1 VTFVDQYTGE
11 ESQARRRRICMVA
24 TVPFAFNVFMRSHID
39 LLKVDYDV
47 TLVANGA
54 ADELE
59 GLLGEHVTFVAMPI
73 ERKISLK
80 EDVLA
85 LIKLWLFFRR
95 EKFDGVCSL
104 LPKSGLLAMLAARFS
119 GIPVRLNIFNGEV
132 WANDRGFMR
141 HLLKFTDRVIVA
153 CATHLLAVSPSQR
166 DFLVQNRIVKVG
178 KMGVVANG
186 SITGVDENRFK
197 PDAVERVRLR
207 ASHQIPPNA
216 VVFLFLG
223 RVNRD
228 KGVLDLIRAFVRVAQ
243 TNASHHLLV
252 VGPDEEGLDAELS
265 KLADRFP
272 ERVHRVGFTDHPES
286 YMAVGDVIC
295 LPSYREG
302 FGMVLIEAAAAGL
315 PAIASRIY
323 GITDAV
329 EEGVT
334 GVLHQAGNANQIAEA
349 MLLIG
354 GDETMRRGMAEA
366 ARRRAIEEFSQT
378 RVKRAFT
385 SFYRETFLRRK
396 RLLIAVNSAAS
407 LLSHRLPLALAARKE
422 GYEVH
427 IATSSGLGVDAIV
440 AAGLIHHAV
449 PLSRSGMNL
458 VSEFQTLVALFR
470 LFVKVR
476 PDVVH
481 LVTIK
486 PVLYGGI
493 AARMAGV
500 PGVVAAISGLGFVF
514 MNSGLKVALVRLLA
528 VRVYRLAFGKR
539 NLKVI
544 FQNPDDCATIM
555 KQTDLQRSKV
565 VMIRGS
571 GVDLAVYTAEPLPQG
586 VPVIAMAARLLR
598 DKGVHEFVEAAI
610 LLRRRGLAA
619 RFWLVGD
626 PDPGNPTSVNE
637 GELDAW
643 RRAGAVE
650 LLGHREDIA
659 SVFAQTHIVVLPSYR
674 EGLPKVLLEAAAC
687 GRAVVTSDVPGC
699 RDAVEVGV
707 TGLLVPPRDSTA
719 LADAIERLLR
729 DPELCERM
737 GRAGRQLAEREFSI
751 EKVVGVHLTIYGGFI
766 ELPGSRFS

>member
-1 VTFVDQYTGE
+1 
-11 ESQARRRRICMVA
+11 MVA
-24 TVPFAFNVFMRSHID
+24 TVPFAFNVFMKSHID

-47 TLVANGA
+47 TLMANGEA
-54 ADELE
+54 EELE
-59 GLLGEHVTFVAMPI
+59 GLLGEHVRFVAITI

-80 EDVLA
+80 EDFLA

-141 HLLKFTDRVIVA
+141 YLLKFTDRVIVA

-166 DFLVQNRIVKVG
+166 DFLVQNRIVTVG

-186 SITGVDENRFK
+186 SIAGVDENRFK
-197 PDAVERVRLR
+197 PDAVERARLR
-207 ASHQIPPNA
+207 AVHKIPCNA
-216 VVFLFLG
+216 LVFLFLG

-228 KGVLDLIRAFVRVAQ
+228 KGVLDLISAFVRVAQ
-243 TNASHHLLV
+243 SNTSHHLLV
-252 VGPDEEGLDAELS
+252 VGPDEESLDAELFN
-265 KLADRFP
+265 LADRFP
-272 ERVHRVGFTDHPES
+272 GRVHRIGFTDQPES
-286 YMAVGDVIC
+286 YMAVSDVIC

-323 GITDAV
+323 GIVDAV

-334 GVLHQAGNANQIAEA
+334 GLFHEAGNVNQIAEA
-349 MLLIG
+349 MLLLG
-354 GDETMRRGMAEA
+354 GDETMRRDMAEA
-366 ARRRAIEEFSQT
+366 ARRRAIEEFSQI
-378 RVKRAFT
+378 RVKFGFL
-385 SFYRETFLRRK
+385 SFYRETFSRRK
-396 RLLIAVNSAAS
+396 RLLITVNSAGS
-407 LLSHRLPLALAARKE
+407 FISHRLPLALAARKE

-427 IATSSGLGVDAIV
+427 VATSSGPDVDAIL
-440 AAGLIHHAV
+440 AAGLIHHV
-449 PLSRSGMNL
+449 IPLSRSGMNL
-458 VSEFQTLVALFR
+458 KSEFQTVVALFR
-470 LFVKVR
+470 LFVKVK

-493 AARMAGV
+493 SARMAGV

-514 MNSGLKVALVRLLA
+514 MNSGIKVALVRLL
-528 VRVYRLAFGKR
+528 VIQVYRRAFGKR

-544 FQNPDDCATIM
+544 FQNPDDCAVIM
-555 KQTDLQRSKV
+555 KQTGLQRSKV

-571 GVDLAVYTAEPLPQG
+571 GVDLASFKVEPLPQG
-586 VPVIAMAARLLR
+586 IPVVAMAARLLR
-598 DKGVHEFVEAAI
+598 DKGVHEFVEAAT
-610 LLRRRGLAA
+610 LLRRRGINA
-619 RFWLVGD
+619 RFWLVGV

-637 GELDAW
+637 DELDAW
-643 RRAGAVE
+643 RSAGIVE
-650 LLGHREDIA
+650 LLGHRNDIE
-659 SVFAQTHIVVLPSYR
+659 SVFAQAHMVLLPSYR

-687 GRAVVTSDVPGC
+687 GRAVITSNVPGC

-707 TGLLVPPRDSTA
+707 TGLLVPPRDSKA
-719 LADAIERLLR
+719 LAVAVEHLIRN
-729 DPELCERM
+729 PQLCEDM
-737 GRAGRQLAEREFSI
+737 GLAARQLAEREFSI
-751 EKVVGVHLTIYGGFI
+751 EKIVSEHLSVYDSLI
-766 ELPGSRFS
+766 EPPDRRLS